1 MIPLEV
7 ENLQSQLSGGEIEV
21 DDFFA
26 ILLSSYELDL
36 CQVYKFSW
44 FSIKVHKSHNR
55 SFLIYFQS

>member
-36 CQVYKFSW
+36 CQV
-44 FSIKVHKSHNR
+44 
-55 SFLIYFQS
+55 

>member
-21 DDFFA
+21 DEFFA

-36 CQVYKFSW
+36 CQVKT
-44 FSIKVHKSHNR
+44 
-55 SFLIYFQS
+55 FLVFNLGS